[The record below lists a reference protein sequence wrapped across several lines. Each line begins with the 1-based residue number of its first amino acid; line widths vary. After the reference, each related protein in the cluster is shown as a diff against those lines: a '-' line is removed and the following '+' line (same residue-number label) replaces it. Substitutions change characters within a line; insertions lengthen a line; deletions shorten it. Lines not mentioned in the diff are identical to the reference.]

1 MIKQADLAKFV
12 RLTREACYDYTKK
25 VQYRNLGR
33 KILKALA
40 EQLKLQAG
48 DFDIRFN
55 AGGQA
60 VSGDHTLHADHV
72 YVALHDNLGSG
83 WFYYRTCKSRKDYS
97 GGQNRIVYWNQLL
110 ATGIE
115 GLAQAIERDC
125 PKHPVIHP
133 TNPFPIINTS
143 VNA

>member
-1 MIKQADLAKFV
+1 MIKKAELERFMK
-12 RLTREACYDYTKK
+12 LTREACDDYHNK
-25 VQYRNLGR
+25 VKYRNLGR

-40 EQLKLQAG
+40 AALNLQAG

-55 AGGQA
+55 PGGQA
-60 VSGDHTLHADHV
+60 VSGDHVLHTDYF

-97 GGQNRIVYWNQLL
+97 GGTNRIVYWNQFILN
-110 ATGIE
+110 GVE
-115 GLAQAIERDC
+115 GLAEAIKRDC
-125 PKHPVIHP
+125 PPHPIVHA